1 MQDYNFWKDAFDTY
15 QSLSAPLQ
23 LAWLLLPPTYL
34 LVLIGLI
41 LRFWWR
47 CRQLGPI
54 GDDPGRPLFTIQRN
68 AHGAYDIYIHDT
80 EGVLSTQMRNTA
92 SAGEQRM
99 VRQLQLGRNTAAARD
114 RE

>member
-1 MQDYNFWKDAFDTY
+1 MSRALPKGQRGR
-15 QSLSAPLQ
+15 
-23 LAWLLLPPTYL
+23 PPTVYQL
-34 LVLIGLI
+34 PGYQRCVSRTNGLRWP

-68 AHGAYDIYIHDT
+68 AHGAYDIYAHDT
-80 EGVLSTQMRNTA
+80 EDVLSAQMRNTA

-99 VRQLQLGRNTAAARD
+99 VRQLQLGRERD
-114 RE
+114 TRLE